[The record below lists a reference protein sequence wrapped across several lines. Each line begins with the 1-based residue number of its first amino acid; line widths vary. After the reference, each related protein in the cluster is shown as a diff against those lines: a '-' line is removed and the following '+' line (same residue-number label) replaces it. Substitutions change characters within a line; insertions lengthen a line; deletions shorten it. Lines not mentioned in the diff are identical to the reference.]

1 MSDDTASLF
10 APLSPHP
17 VSFAAGSAVFHIGD
31 LVRQVYLVRT
41 GAIHLVRHHR
51 NGAPLVLQRAGPGSI
66 LAEASVF
73 SERYHCDAVAAA
85 ATDAVWVSRHV
96 LRHRLATDGTFA
108 QAWARHLG
116 HEVQRARLQAEIMS
130 LKTVSGRLDAW
141 LALRG
146 TLPPKGEWDR
156 ARRRDRGFTGS
167 PVPRDGKAAPLI
179 FFRTTRGCPLHPA
192 E

>member
-1 MSDDTASLF
+1 MTKSCHATPPGNMIPVMSDIAGLF
-10 APLSPHP
+10 ASLSPHP
-17 VSFAAGSAVFHIGD
+17 VSFAAGSAVFRIGD
-31 LVRQVYLVRT
+31 PVRRVYLVHT
-41 GAIHLVRHHR
+41 GAIHLVRHHQ

-73 SERYHCDAVAAA
+73 SEHYHCDAVATA
-85 ATDAVWVSRHV
+85 ATDAVWMSRHV

-108 QAWARHLG
+108 QVWARHLG

-146 TLPPKGEWDR
+146 TLPPKGEWTALAAEIGVSPEALYR
-156 ARRRDRGFTGS
+156 EMAKRRR
-167 PVPRDGKAAPLI
+167 
-179 FFRTTRGCPLHPA
+179 
-192 E
+192 